1 MFDQDAIISPQLISS
16 TTEQGVL
23 NWTNTSTG
31 VTQGYLDH
39 GDGGVKTEYNL
50 NLIAQ
55 SAQYIGGNPNLIFK
69 IQQAPN
75 NGGVPGTWIDSAQN
89 VDGALNT
96 GGVRAIAWFQ
106 IHRFSRIVY
115 TFRGALA
122 GGGSGNSSSLSGQT
136 FSSSSSGGG
145 EFITVQG
152 GLTPTYTN

>member
-115 TFRGALA
+115 TFRGALGA
-122 GGGSGNSSSLSGQT
+122 DVQLVVQRRWRVHHRPGRLDADLHELS
-136 FSSSSSGGG
+136 
-145 EFITVQG
+145 IA
-152 GLTPTYTN
+152 PT